1 VLSFSFLRSV
11 SFVLGV
17 LLYFRVTPF
26 VAAPVAVVSV
36 CAILSCCRG
45 SHTLVQPRQ
54 ITSMLLN
61 LPNPASVRT
70 GSVDCAFCASV
81 IDHLSYES
89 FWSFSLRR
97 FSSLHV
103 AHFAARLAR
112 FGPTGDDL
120 SPQRRAYDYF
130 FFSLRRTSSFL
141 LSPIYE
147 RLAFPYTVSH
157 HAARFYSFC
166 CCFFCVFS
174 PFFFSLHQTSRSIG
188 DSEPRIAEL
197 SRLHGFA
204 PPFDL
209 ISFLSARHCL
219 DTRLSTS
226 FICRSLNCHG
236 FCGIVLFGTLG

>member
-112 FGPTGDDL
+112 FGPTEDDL

-130 FFSLRRTSSFL
+130 FFLFDELLHFFCRQSMNDWRFLTRCLTMRRVFILFVVVSFVYFHLFSFL
-141 LSPIYE
+141 FIKPADPSVT
-147 RLAFPYTVSH
+147 RS
-157 HAARFYSFC
+157 RG
-166 CCFFCVFS
+166 
-174 PFFFSLHQTSRSIG
+174 SRSCRVFM
-188 DSEPRIAEL
+188 DSHPHL
-197 SRLHGFA
+197 
-204 PPFDL
+204 
-209 ISFLSARHCL
+209 
-219 DTRLSTS
+219 T
-226 FICRSLNCHG
+226 
-236 FCGIVLFGTLG
+236 